1 MIFGIHLKM
10 CLHSLLQNMLRWKVV
25 SAMNTRGET
34 IAIPDNEAK
43 ASAGAD
49 AWCRIWNSFRTPYV
63 PVAALALIAV
73 AASAVWFTV
82 GGSWWFPV
90 CVAVSAVSMIAV
102 WGAYTSAGFNARQ
115 CTSLSARRSRHPG
128 RLRPEALPSLEA
140 APPLAAAFTVQAA
153 LSTR

>member
-1 MIFGIHLKM
+1 MFV
-10 CLHSLLQNMLRWKVV
+10 CRCVFTHSLQNMLRWKVV

-49 AWCRIWNSFRTPYV
+49 AWCRIRNSVRTPYV
-63 PVAALALIAV
+63 PVATLALIAV

-102 WGAYTSAGFNARQ
+102 WGCVYKCWIKRKAMH
-115 CTSLSARRSRHPG
+115 RSFCSKKETPR
-128 RLRPEALPSLEA
+128 E
-140 APPLAAAFTVQAA
+140 TQ
-153 LSTR
+153 T